1 MANDRGGK
9 PIDLSQVTTYSIR
22 ERASKFDPSQMAR
35 VPDVHKPLEQFFE
48 CLPKT
53 LKARDFLEIAEH
65 IVVAAA
71 GGRKVV
77 WMMGAH
83 LIKCGLSPLLVK
95 LMEQKIVHC
104 VAMNGAGAI
113 HDFELACFG
122 HTSEDVEKG
131 LKDGSF
137 GMAKETGEWMNE
149 LINDGVR
156 RGFGIGYSLGRGI
169 LDRRA
174 RHDEYSILAN
184 AVGLRVP
191 VTVHVALGTDIIH
204 QHPSADGAMIGKGSM
219 KDFQIFA
226 GQLPG
231 IDQGGVV
238 VNFGSAVIMPEVFLK
253 ALTIARNL
261 GHSVRNFVA
270 ADFDMIQHYRPQA
283 NVLDRPTKEGGKAY
297 SITGHHEIMLPLLYA
312 AIQRLLR

>member
-1 MANDRGGK
+1 
-9 PIDLSQVTTYSIR
+9 
-22 ERASKFDPSQMAR
+22 
-35 VPDVHKPLEQFFE
+35 
-48 CLPKT
+48 
-53 LKARDFLEIAEH
+53 
-65 IVVAAA
+65 
-71 GGRKVV
+71 
-77 WMMGAH
+77 
-83 LIKCGLSPLLVK
+83 
-95 LMEQKIVHC
+95 
-104 VAMNGAGAI
+104 
-113 HDFELACFG
+113 
-122 HTSEDVEKG
+122 
-131 LKDGSF
+131 
-137 GMAKETGEWMNE
+137 MNE